1 MGKELDLLKFE
12 NSVRVTGSIH
22 LPKGDRTGKS
32 KRGVYLH
39 FSLRHASVGYDGIE
53 RTSFLPVRVFDPGL
67 QEWLRGKGEDVRIC
81 LEGKLHSSTGSG
93 KMYILAESLEDQA
106 E

>member
-22 LPKGDRTGKS
+22 LPKGDRTGKN
-32 KRGVYLH
+32 KRGIYLH
-39 FSLRHASVGYDGIE
+39 FSLRHASIGYDGIE
-53 RTSFLPVRVFDPGL
+53 RTSFLPVRVFDPDL
-67 QEWLRGKGEDVRIC
+67 QEWLRGKGEDARVC
-81 LEGKLHSSTGSG
+81 LEGKLHASAGSG
-93 KMYILAESLEDQA
+93 KMYILAESLEDRA